1 VYAELIV
8 AVSPRSGFAILFQ
21 LRHDPRIIIDVGN
34 ERLLKLIN
42 GELMKVTDLNLK
54 GPADRTDPS
63 PPIAS
68 GESLE
73 PALRNR
79 LASYLKSRPY
89 DTRTEHSHFLRIA
102 AHDLRNPISGILFG
116 SEYLLENLPD
126 VHDEEQAAI
135 LKAIHSSSE
144 VLLDL
149 LDDMMEFC
157 QIEAGTVRFR
167 VQPTDLVSLVR
178 QDLTLN
184 RLIAERKGLHLNL
197 VTDNSAPLVLI
208 DPPNMYQVIDNLVAN
223 AIRLSYGDGTIEIRT
238 RVQDNLAILS
248 VRDHGVKIPAEELN
262 ISPRPFP
269 EASKKAPSN
278 AVGLSLG
285 LVVVTRIVECHGGH
299 VQMESEAG
307 KGSTFTVSLP
317 ISTEAT
323 TGSSQRGL
331 RRPAAKESIKV
342 KRAREQECAA
352 SK

>member
-1 VYAELIV
+1 
-8 AVSPRSGFAILFQ
+8 
-21 LRHDPRIIIDVGN
+21 
-34 ERLLKLIN
+34 
-42 GELMKVTDLNLK
+42 M
-54 GPADRTDPS
+54 
-63 PPIAS
+63 
-68 GESLE
+68 
-73 PALRNR
+73 
-79 LASYLKSRPY
+79 
-89 DTRTEHSHFLRIA
+89 
-102 AHDLRNPISGILFG
+102 
-116 SEYLLENLPD
+116 
-126 VHDEEQAAI
+126 
-135 LKAIHSSSE
+135 
-144 VLLDL
+144 
-149 LDDMMEFC
+149 
-157 QIEAGTVRFR
+157 
-167 VQPTDLVSLVR
+167 
-178 QDLTLN
+178 LN
-184 RLIAERKGLHLNL
+184 RLMAERKGLHLNL
-197 VTDNSAPLVLI
+197 VTDNSSPLVLI

-248 VRDHGVKIPAEELN
+248 VRDHGVKIPVKELN
-262 ISPRPFP
+262 ISPRSFP

-323 TGSSQRGL
+323 TGPSQRGL